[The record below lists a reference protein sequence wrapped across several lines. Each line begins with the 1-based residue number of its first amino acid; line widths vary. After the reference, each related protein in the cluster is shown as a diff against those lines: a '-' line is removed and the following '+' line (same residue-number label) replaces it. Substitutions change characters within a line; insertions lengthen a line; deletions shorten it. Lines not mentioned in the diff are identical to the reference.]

1 MPLTYFLREANCR
14 ESVVSGVPVTQCN
27 KFGFTLGISKHSL
40 AALTAKECFELMLI
54 LGFYEQKQ
62 KTEHLYNAFPC
73 LHRQAYRDTPG
84 IKPTVSHFAT

>member
-1 MPLTYFLREANCR
+1 M
-14 ESVVSGVPVTQCN
+14 SGLSAALCN
-27 KFGFTLGISKHSL
+27 KFGFILGILKHSL

-62 KTEHLYNAFPC
+62 KTEHLYNAFPR

-84 IKPTVSHFAT
+84 IKPNVSHFAT